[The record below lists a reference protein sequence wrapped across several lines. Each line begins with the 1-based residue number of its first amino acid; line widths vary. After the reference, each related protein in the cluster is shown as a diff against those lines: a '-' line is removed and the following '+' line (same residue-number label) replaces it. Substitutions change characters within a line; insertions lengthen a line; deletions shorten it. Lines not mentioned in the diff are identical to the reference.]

1 MKWTTYINNI
11 TRKASSTL
19 GFLQRNI
26 RFCPNSCRKMAY
38 IFLDRSA
45 MEYSAALWDHNQQT
59 DIDKLENVQ
68 RRAARFITQ
77 NYRDRPPGC
86 VTTMLATPRKKKTTA
101 TYLLLYDS
109 QRADPHNPCQRI
121 PDTN

>member
-1 MKWTTYINNI
+1 
-11 TRKASSTL
+11 
-19 GFLQRNI
+19 
-26 RFCPNSCRKMAY
+26 MAY

-77 NYRDRPPGC
+77 NITETVPLDVSLTC
-86 VTTMLATPRKKKTTA
+86 WAT
-101 TYLLLYDS
+101 LD
-109 QRADPHNPCQRI
+109 
-121 PDTN
+121 